1 MMMSKEYVL
10 IMLKILFLMMVA
22 ILEEESSEL
31 NYEGLSNV

>member
-1 MMMSKEYVL
+1 MMMNKQKAL